1 MITREEA
8 LKMVDEKVSNVNLKK
23 HMYAVAACLEDYA
36 KDLGQDADM
45 WYITGILHDADYE
58 QYPDIHPAQIV
69 KELNEMNVK
78 APGYVPEEIIH
89 AIAGHG
95 NGDRFAKRES
105 LLDHYLYACD
115 ELAGFIVA
123 CSLVNPERLNG
134 VKISSVTKRLKD
146 KAFARGVNREDVYE
160 GIGPIGKTLEEHIEH
175 CHKSLV
181 RIKDSLGL

>member
-8 LKMVDEKVSNVNLKK
+8 LKMVDERVSNINLKK

-36 KDLGQDADM
+36 KDLGENSDI
-45 WYITGILHDADYE
+45 WYITGILHDADYGK
-58 QYPDIHPAQIV
+58 YPEIHPAQII
-69 KELNEMNVK
+69 KELNELNRVT
-78 APGYVPEEIIH
+78 PGLVPEEIIH

-95 NGDRFAKRES
+95 NGDRFARRNS

-123 CSLVNPERLNG
+123 CSLVNPERLDG

-146 KAFARGVNREDVYE
+146 KAFAKGVNREDVYE

-175 CHKSLV
+175 CHKSLL
-181 RIKDSLGL
+181 RIKDILEL